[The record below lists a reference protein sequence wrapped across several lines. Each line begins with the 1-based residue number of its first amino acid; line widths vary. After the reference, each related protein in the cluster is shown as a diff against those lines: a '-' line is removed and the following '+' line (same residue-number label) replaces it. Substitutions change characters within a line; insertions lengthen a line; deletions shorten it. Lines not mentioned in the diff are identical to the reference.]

1 MCQRLCICNDNR
13 NDSFNYW
20 FITLENKAEWR
31 LLPQGEACVRPQM
44 SNQWFSIF
52 KTVILDSRCST
63 LFRFLTQRKLCLNIL
78 FRFLTVREVC
88 SQSITV
94 KLQHLKTKP
103 SRETRWETS
112 TLCFNFYQIYR
123 QQLLVKCFRRLY
135 RRRSRRGRYLSM
147 IHVQGDGDII
157 PNIKLTLK
165 RT

>member
-13 NDSFNYW
+13 NYSFNYW

-31 LLPQGEACVRPQM
+31 LLPQREACVRPQM

-63 LFRFLTQRKLCLNIL
+63 LFRFLT
-78 FRFLTVREVC
+78 VREVC

-94 KLQHLKTKP
+94 KLQHLKMKP

-112 TLCFNFYQIYR
+112 TLCLNFYQIYR